1 MVTSTKSRLT
11 GERPQPQSVTPG
23 SRPCPHRA
31 GAPGLMLAVGLT
43 GGIGSGKSAVADLL
57 VERGAVLI
65 DADQVARDVVAPGGP
80 AYQPLVDR
88 FGREILHEDGTI
100 DRKALAAV
108 AFADEETRLE
118 LNAITHPA
126 IGIAMI
132 QARDALADTDDIVVL
147 AIPLLTALHRETV
160 KLHKV
165 VVVDTPT
172 DVALE
177 RLLSQRG
184 FDRADAE
191 ARIRS
196 QISREERVKE
206 ADYVLDNSGDREALE
221 VEVAKLWDWLQD
233 AAAER
238 SPQA

>member
-1 MVTSTKSRLT
+1 
-11 GERPQPQSVTPG
+11 
-23 SRPCPHRA
+23 
-31 GAPGLMLAVGLT
+31 MLAVGLT

-80 AYQPLVDR
+80 AYQPLLDR
-88 FGREILHEDGTI
+88 FGPEILAADGTI
-100 DRKALAAV
+100 DRKALASL
-108 AFADEETRLE
+108 AFAGEESRLA

-132 QARDALADTDDIVVL
+132 EARDALEDSDDIVVL
-147 AIPLLTALHRETV
+147 AIPLLTAVHRDTV
-160 KLHKV
+160 KLHEV
-165 VVVDTPT
+165 VVVDCPT

-191 ARIRS
+191 ARIGA
-196 QISREERVKE
+196 QISREERIKE
-206 ADYVLDNSGDREALE
+206 ADYVLDNSGDRDALA
-221 VEVAKLWDWLQD
+221 VEVAKLWDWLLE
-233 AAAER
+233 AAAAR
-238 SPQA
+238 RAHA

>member
-1 MVTSTKSRLT
+1 
-11 GERPQPQSVTPG
+11 
-23 SRPCPHRA
+23 
-31 GAPGLMLAVGLT
+31 MLAVGLT

-57 VERGAVLI
+57 VDRGAVLI

-80 AYQPLVDR
+80 AYQPLIDR
-88 FGREILHEDGTI
+88 FGTGIVAADGTI
-100 DRKALAAV
+100 DRPALAAV
-108 AFADEETRLE
+108 AFADEATRLE

-132 QARDALADTDDIVVL
+132 QARDALAETDHIVVL

-165 VVVDTPT
+165 VVVDCPT
-172 DVALE
+172 DIALE
-177 RLLSQRG
+177 RLLSQRN

-191 ARIRS
+191 ARIRA

-206 ADYVLDNSGDREALE
+206 ADYVLDNSGDRAALE
-221 VEVAKLWDWLQD
+221 AGVATLWVWLTS
-233 AAAER
+233 AAADSVST
-238 SPQA
+238 SPPAPS

>member
-1 MVTSTKSRLT
+1 
-11 GERPQPQSVTPG
+11 
-23 SRPCPHRA
+23 
-31 GAPGLMLAVGLT
+31 MLAVGLT

-57 VERGAVLI
+57 VERGAVLV

-88 FGREILHEDGTI
+88 FGTGILQADGTI

-108 AFADEETRLE
+108 AFANEETRLA

-126 IGIAMI
+126 IGVAMI
-132 QARDALADTDDIVVL
+132 EARDALADTDDIVLL
-147 AIPLLTALHRETV
+147 AIPLLTAAHRDTV

-165 VVVDTPT
+165 VVVDCPT

-177 RLLSQRG
+177 RLISQRG

-196 QISREERVKE
+196 QVSREERLEE
-206 ADYVLDNSGDREALE
+206 ADYVLDNSGDRAALE
-221 VEVAKLWDWLQD
+221 AEVAKLWDWLR
-233 AAAER
+233 AAAEQR
-238 SPQA
+238 VEA

>member
-1 MVTSTKSRLT
+1 
-11 GERPQPQSVTPG
+11 
-23 SRPCPHRA
+23 
-31 GAPGLMLAVGLT
+31 MLAVGLT

-57 VERGAVLI
+57 VARGAVLI
-65 DADQVARDVVAPGGP
+65 DADQVAREVVAPGGP
-80 AYQPLVDR
+80 AYQPLIDR
-88 FGREILHEDGTI
+88 FGPGIVAADGTI
-100 DRKALAAV
+100 DRQALAAV
-108 AFADEETRLE
+108 AFVDDESRLA

-132 QARDALADTDDIVVL
+132 EARDAHADTDDIVIL
-147 AIPLLTALHRETV
+147 AIPLLTAAHRDTV
-160 KLHKV
+160 RLDEV
-165 VVVDTPT
+165 VVVDCPT

-196 QISREERVKE
+196 QISREERVEE
-206 ADYVLDNSGDREALE
+206 ADYVLDNSGDRAVLE
-221 VEVAKLWDWLQD
+221 VEVAKLWDWLVA

-238 SPQA
+238 RAHA

>member
-1 MVTSTKSRLT
+1 
-11 GERPQPQSVTPG
+11 
-23 SRPCPHRA
+23 
-31 GAPGLMLAVGLT
+31 MLAVGLT

-57 VERGAVLI
+57 VARGAVLI
-65 DADQVARDVVAPGGP
+65 DADRVARDVVAPGGP

-88 FGREILHEDGTI
+88 FGPGIVAPDGTI
-100 DRKALAAV
+100 DRKALATV
-108 AFADEETRLE
+108 AFADEATRQE

-132 QARDALADTDDIVVL
+132 AARDAHEGSDDIVVL
-147 AIPLLTALHRETV
+147 AIPLLTAAHRETV
-160 KLHKV
+160 KLDAV

-177 RLLSQRG
+177 RLLAQRG

-196 QISREERVKE
+196 QISREERCRE
-206 ADYVLDNSGDREALE
+206 ADYVLDNSGDRAALE
-221 VEVAKLWDWLQD
+221 AEVDTLWDWLEESAARKRAHAGAAGHAGSDPAD
-233 AAAER
+233 AAAGTGT
-238 SPQA
+238 PPG

>member
-1 MVTSTKSRLT
+1 
-11 GERPQPQSVTPG
+11 
-23 SRPCPHRA
+23 
-31 GAPGLMLAVGLT
+31 MLAVGLT

-88 FGREILHEDGTI
+88 FGTGILAADGTI

-132 QARDALADTDDIVVL
+132 QARDALAETDEIVLL
-147 AIPLLTALHRETV
+147 AIPLLTAAHRDTV
-160 KLHKV
+160 RLHKV
-165 VVVDTPT
+165 VVVDCPT
-172 DVALE
+172 DVALD
-177 RLLSQRG
+177 RLITQRG
-184 FDRADAE
+184 FDRSDAE

-196 QISREERVKE
+196 QISREERLQE
-206 ADYVLDNSGDREALE
+206 ADYVLDNSGDRAALDA
-221 VEVAKLWDWLQD
+221 EVATLWDWLRE
-233 AAAER
+233 AAAGR
-238 SPQA
+238 RAHA

>member
-1 MVTSTKSRLT
+1 
-11 GERPQPQSVTPG
+11 
-23 SRPCPHRA
+23 
-31 GAPGLMLAVGLT
+31 MLVVGLT

-172 DVALE
+172 GVALE

-196 QISREERVKE
+196 QISREERVEE

-233 AAAER
+233 AAVER